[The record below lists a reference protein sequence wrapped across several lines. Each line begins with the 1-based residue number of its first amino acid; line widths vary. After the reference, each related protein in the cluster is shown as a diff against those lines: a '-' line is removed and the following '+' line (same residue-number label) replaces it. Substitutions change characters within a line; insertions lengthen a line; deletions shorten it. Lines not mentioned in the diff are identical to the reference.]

1 MANAAG
7 RGSSWLTADAEPL
20 FGLRLSVSRYPWRIG
35 PAWAVLAGALAAGAP
50 ISSGTALLRLLGA
63 VLLADAVWGGLWGM
77 MALGA
82 GRAQPEENWGLPYTQ
97 PGAPLLRLSRRLSE
111 LASGTGCHELLAGAI
126 LSLGLAALFG
136 WVALLLAVMVL
147 VCAVW
152 AQLVCE
158 RGRQPALPHALL
170 AVGLPWALGLV
181 LAGPGSWFGPGPGP
195 LALGLAFTVL
205 QWGAQRARLPGTGV
219 GLGIWFGQG
228 AILAVLAAA
237 RLPWAVC
244 IAAALFLPPSW
255 WLLRAGAR
263 ARQLRPAAEP
273 MLPGSR
279 QALQHLLAVAMARS
293 AIWWWL
299 VLMLAAVALRQLV
312 LA

>member
-35 PAWAVLAGALAAGAP
+35 PAWAVIAGALAAGAP
-50 ISSGTALLRLLGA
+50 LSNGTALLRLLGA
-63 VLLADAVWGGLWGM
+63 VLLADAVWGGLWAM

-82 GRAQPEENWGLPYTQ
+82 GRPQPEENWGLPYAQ
-97 PGAPLLRLSRRLSE
+97 SSAPLVRLSRRLSE
-111 LASGTGCHELLAGAI
+111 LASGTGCHELLAGTVLA
-126 LSLGLAALFG
+126 LGLAALFG
-136 WVALLLAVMVL
+136 WVALLLAVLVL
-147 VCAVW
+147 VCAGW

-158 RGRQPALPHALL
+158 RGRHPALPHALL

-181 LAGPGSWFGPGPGP
+181 LAGPLNWLGSGAGP

-205 QWGAQRARLPGTGV
+205 EWGAQRARLPGPAA
-219 GLGIWFGQG
+219 GLGIWLGQ
-228 AILAVLAAA
+228 AAVLAVLAAT

-255 WLLRAGAR
+255 WLLRAGAG
-263 ARQLRPAAEP
+263 ARHLRSSVASMPYTRSQAAE
-273 MLPGSR
+273 R
-279 QALQHLLAVAMARS
+279 LLAVTMAGS

-299 VLMLAAVALRQLV
+299 AMLLAAVALRQLA